1 MYLPEDVL
9 AQVLAYAGRPHDLA
23 SRRWCLNKAWLDAHA
38 SPLHWRTLTLSI
50 MLPLDEGAH
59 SLCSAWARAPQ
70 QLRRAVERH
79 TSEFCLETRGWR
91 PGQTIAPQTMYSLGR
106 GLAGQNL
113 SALKIVRLR
122 VDDSNYASMQ
132 SYAEDVAALRPL
144 FGAEIFDGEAFGC
157 WRHRGAKVQLRTRA
171 ERELDLDFLS
181 DHNRG
186 AVYRCFR
193 NLCSLH
199 LTDWSTT
206 VFLKTNPDNTKIV
219 DRALTTNW
227 WGEPSLFAENVTHLD
242 REQAVQLVELQS
254 LDLDSFVRGPVPP
267 DNFFP
272 RLRLLQLGD
281 LETPI
286 ERLEVVFARVAAVCP
301 ALEILT
307 LDIGC
312 EHDTWGYPE
321 NYSVFAHAPRNL
333 KALVLSLREMTL
345 PFPTP
350 SPLVALIQRY
360 LPTGVQV
367 HLQGDGDN
375 IKQDDLL
382 PKAFW
387 DPHEFPKV
395 GERYDDATL
404 ARASFAVM

>member
-9 AQVLAYAGRPHDLA
+9 AQVLAYAGRPHELA

-50 MLPLDEGAH
+50 MLPLDDDAH
-59 SLCSAWARAPQ
+59 SLCSAWVRAPQ
-70 QLRRAVERH
+70 QLRRAVERN
-79 TSEFCLETRGWR
+79 TSEVCLETRGWR
-91 PGQTIAPQTMYSLGR
+91 PGQASDTMYSLGR

-113 SALKIVRLR
+113 NALRIVRLR
-122 VDDSNYASMQ
+122 VGDSGYASIQ
-132 SYAEDVAALRPL
+132 SYAEDAAALRPL
-144 FGAEIFDGEAFGC
+144 FGAEILDGEEFGC
-157 WRHRGAKVQLRTRA
+157 WRHRDAKVQLRARA

-186 AVYRCFR
+186 SVYRCFR
-193 NLCSLH
+193 NLRSLH
-199 LTDWSTT
+199 LTDWITT
-206 VFLKTNPDNTKIV
+206 VFLKTHPDNTRIYE
-219 DRALTTNW
+219 RALTPY
-227 WGEPSLFAENVTHLD
+227 GHEPALLAENVTHLD
-242 REQAVQLVELQS
+242 REQAAQLVELQS
-254 LDLDSFVRGPVPP
+254 LALVDSFVHEPVAP

-286 ERLEVVFARVAAVCP
+286 ERLEVVFARVAAACP

-307 LDIGC
+307 LDLGE
-312 EHDTWGYPE
+312 EHSTWRYPE

-360 LPTGVQV
+360 LPTGIQV

-375 IKQDDLL
+375 LKQDDLL
-382 PKAFW
+382 PKKFW

-404 ARASFAVM
+404 ARASFAEM